1 MKVMLRGP
9 NCPIRFHRGGCSMA
23 LPQHSPTP
31 SWFYGDTPLA
41 LSEIV
46 SEQISVA
53 IWQRDKN
60 KVISDYFS
68 SVFGY
73 MGLGI
78 RTVFAMDS
86 LKQGLQ
92 DALPDGEGKAE
103 VIEDIYLLA
112 DMLTCL
118 FDCENVGLR
127 LAPLSAAMCPNFHVD
142 KIPVRLVNTYL
153 GDGTEWLPVEA
164 LCESPNDESFH
175 KTPKALNKG
184 YYKTDS
190 LQQMNAFDVALLKG
204 SAWPDH
210 EHMAA
215 VHRSCALADNEKRV
229 LLTLDPV

>member
-1 MKVMLRGP
+1 
-9 NCPIRFHRGGCSMA
+9 MA
-23 LPQHSPTP
+23 LPQYSSTP
-31 SWFYGDTPLA
+31 SWCQGDTPLI

-46 SEQISVA
+46 SEDISVA
-53 IWQRDKN
+53 VWQRDSN
-60 KVISDYFS
+60 EVISKYFE

-86 LKQGLQ
+86 LKQGLN

-103 VIEDIYLLA
+103 AIEDIYLLS

-118 FDCENVGLR
+118 FDCTNVGLR

-153 GDGTEWLPVEA
+153 GDGTEWLPVEE
-164 LCESPNDESFH
+164 LRETPSDKSVN

-184 YYKTDS
+184 YYNINS
-190 LQQMNAFDVALLKG
+190 LQQMDAFDVALLKG
-204 SAWPDH
+204 SAWPEH

-215 VHRSCALADNEKRV
+215 IHRSCALAESEKRV